1 MQEILLLKCLTIC
14 TSVTIKLLK
23 PQFLKLACEPQL
35 YIYKGKG
42 KRVP

>member
-23 PQFLKLACEPQL
+23 PQFLKLAL
-35 YIYKGKG
+35 IRNYIYIYIYK
-42 KRVP
+42 